1 MKTLRI
7 FFVLFCI
14 FQIISIGLSYANDIV
29 AEVDGEP
36 ITWLEMQN
44 RYELLWKDYLKD
56 KTKYL
61 SVLEETFHK
70 DLKRIALNQ
79 LIDESLYLIYAEEN
93 NIIVSDQELET
104 IFKEIYSNNDVFL
117 SDGRFDNQKFQD
129 FKNQHPDT
137 YQQIINKI
145 RDDVLDEKIRQIIK
159 EQFQLT
165 DNQLFDL
172 YFRENSRIKL
182 KYIVVPD
189 SLMPEVFPATPA
201 YLQESYNK
209 NRKHYISSKKVK
221 IKFFIIEDKDFYS
234 AILTNI
240 NKIIDLDTSENYI
253 EYIRDLAHE
262 RAREQAEKL
271 ISKLKWG
278 LENERTL
285 RRKYHI
291 FETDYLQKGD
301 KIGLL
306 ENSKNIVKFALRQK
320 KGKFFSYPIEQE
332 YGWFIFQTADIQKS
346 HFADFSEA
354 APQCWN
360 DYIKYGRKTY
370 FDNKSEN
377 YYKENI
383 ENQDIYKVNI
393 SYILFNRKNL
403 IFDINIS
410 PDSVASY
417 YEKNIE
423 DFVTVRDTLPL
434 EKVQEDILEIL
445 VEDKEKIL
453 FDSLIISICKKVKC
467 NDFNFSIHNSQ
478 IKSNVEFIKNIPY
491 YESPFSLL
499 ADTIF
504 TTQVDSIF
512 QIQKYENIL
521 IGRVNK
527 RESIKKSKIP
537 RLKQVIEILMKEKWD
552 NFCDSRFQKYYN
564 ANKDKYFTDDKF
576 RVSYI
581 YFPNDTSNI
590 EVSEE
595 EAIKYFQ
602 NNLEKIITP
611 KKVKLETIFLPYSQN
626 IQQTI
631 NNIQSAILD
640 LVSFSILSE
649 IYYNNH
655 KMTNQQDNFLNYDQ
669 LDKEIRKVIDTLKL
683 GGISSPIYT
692 NEGCFIIKLIEKLET
707 RVTDFMEINSNILSE
722 IKFQRADSINFNNIT
737 TIFDSINSVNDS
749 LLQKYEIQLHLSD
762 YFVIKNDS
770 ILIDSF
776 LCIRQSDF
784 GLLRNT
790 RIGRKVEKIFK
801 VKNGYAIL
809 FLDNKIVGKKITG
822 YESYALAREE
832 FSQIVKYEEC
842 KIFTD
847 YLAQIVK
854 NHAKGRSLDNEDK
867 ILLSVFGGIK
877 ETDWLTY
884 FDKVNNLK
892 NSSIILRDAFSHDIG
907 TYSHPIRFSDKGF
920 GFYFIKDKKIV
931 TRKDFILIKEQ
942 YREEYINA
950 KFNEWFE
957 DYKLE
962 KQVKIFEN

>member
-1 MKTLRI
+1 MKNLKI
-7 FFVLFCI
+7 FLIINFI
-14 FQIISIGLSYANDIV
+14 FLILLINSLCANNVV
-29 AEVDGEP
+29 AEVDCEP
-36 ITWLEMQN
+36 IIWLEMQN
-44 RYELLWKDYLKD
+44 RYEILWKDYLKD
-56 KTKYL
+56 KTKYP
-61 SVLEETFHK
+61 SVSEENFQK
-70 DLKRIALNQ
+70 DLKWISLNQ
-79 LIDESLYLIYAEEN
+79 LINERLYLIYAEEN
-93 NIIVSDQELET
+93 NIIVSDHELET
-104 IFKEIYSNNDVFL
+104 IFKEIYSDNELFL
-117 SDGRFDNQKFQD
+117 TDGEFDDQKFQN
-129 FKNQHPDT
+129 FKEQHLKT

-145 RDDVLDEKIRQIIK
+145 RDDILDEKIRQIIK
-159 EQFQLT
+159 EQFQLA

-182 KYIVVPD
+182 KYIVVSD

-201 YLQESYNK
+201 YLQEFYDN
-209 NRKHYISSKKVK
+209 NRKHYISPEKVK
-221 IKFFIIEDKDFYS
+221 IKFFIVEDKDFYS

-240 NKIIDLDTSENYI
+240 NKIIDLDTSENFI

-271 ISKLKWG
+271 ISRSKWG

-285 RRKYHI
+285 GKKYHI

-320 KGKFFSYPIEQE
+320 KGKFFSYPIEQKD
-332 YGWFIFQTADIQKS
+332 GWLIFQTSGKQKP
-346 HFADFSEA
+346 HLADFSEA
-354 APQCWN
+354 ASQAWH
-360 DYIKYGRKTY
+360 DYIRYGRTIY
-370 FDNKSEN
+370 FKNEVEN
-377 YYKENI
+377 YYHYNI
-383 ENQDIYKVNI
+383 ENRDIYKVSI
-393 SYILFNRKNL
+393 SYILFGKKDVV
-403 IFDINIS
+403 FDIEIS
-410 PDSVASY
+410 PDSVESY

-423 DFVTVRDTLPL
+423 EFVTVRDTLPL

-445 VEDKEKIL
+445 VEEKEKIL

-467 NDFNFSIHNSQ
+467 NDFNFSIPNSQ
-478 IKSNVEFIKNIPY
+478 TKWNVEFTKNIPY

-504 TTQVDSIF
+504 TTPVDSIF
-512 QIQKYENIL
+512 KIQKYENIL

-527 RESIKKSKIP
+527 REDIKKSKLP
-537 RLKQVIEILMKEKWD
+537 RLKQVIEILMTEKWD

-564 ANKDKYFTDDKF
+564 ANKDKYFTDNKF

-611 KKVKLETIFLPYSQN
+611 EKVKLETIFLPYSQD

-631 NNIQSAILD
+631 YDIQSAISD
-640 LVSFSILSE
+640 LVSPSFLSQ
-649 IYYNNH
+649 IYYHPH
-655 KMTNQQDNFLNYDQ
+655 KMSNNQNNFLNYDQ
-669 LDKEIRKVIDTLKL
+669 LDEEIQAVIDTLKL

-692 NEGCFIIKLIEKLET
+692 NEGCFIIKLLEKQESFLQ
-707 RVTDFMEINSNILSE
+707 DFQEQKEDILSE
-722 IKFQRADSINFNNIT
+722 IKSQKADSINFNNIT

-790 RIGRKVEKIFK
+790 RIGRKVEKIFM

-809 FLDNKIVGKKITG
+809 FLKDKIPKKKIVG
-822 YESYALAREE
+822 YESYVLAKDE
-832 FSQIVKYEEC
+832 FSEMIRYEEC

-847 YLAQIVK
+847 YLVQLTK
-854 NHAKGRSLDNEDK
+854 NEEDK
-867 ILLSVFGGIK
+867 ILLSVFAGMK

-884 FDKVNNLK
+884 FDKINNLK

-907 TYSHPIRFSDKGF
+907 TYSHPIRFNENGF
-920 GFYFIKDKKIV
+920 GFYYIVDKEIV
-931 TRKDFILIKEQ
+931 TLEDFLPIKEQ
-942 YREEYINA
+942 YREEYINT

-957 DYKLE
+957 NYKIE
-962 KQVKIFEN
+962 KQVKIFEEL